1 MIDNAVDEAAAGFC
15 DKIDVVLHRD
25 GSMEVMDNGRGIPV
39 GKHKK
44 RSVSALEVV
53 LTELHAEANSV
64 GAHILPQGVFM
75 VSVLRG

>member
-1 MIDNAVDEAAAGFC
+1 MTDLRTFCGELIDNAVDEAAAGFC

-44 RSVSALEVV
+44 RSVSALEV
-53 LTELHAEANSV
+53 LSLI
-64 GAHILPQGVFM
+64 HI
-75 VSVLRG
+75 